1 MKEFFTMKVDELL
14 MLQGLAEVAKEAK
27 EAAEIISKA
36 YAKAFGIK
44 EDKIVVWNDSHN
56 YEYLTHDGIWQA
68 RYLHQTYD
76 VDCTADG
83 IFEYLKA
90 DYLIQ
95 NGYASP
101 YMEDSCYLSPE
112 GTKQEVVR
120 YFRVFVNRA
129 SKLISSESS
138 KDTENWFPCEIADE

>member
-1 MKEFFTMKVDELL
+1 MNVLEMKVDEIL
-14 MLQGLAEVAKEAK
+14 MVNGLAEVAKEAK
-27 EAAEIISKA
+27 ESAEIISKA

-44 EDKIVVWNDSHN
+44 EDKIVVWNDAYN
-56 YEYLTHDGIWQA
+56 AEYLTHDGIWQA
-68 RYLHQTYD
+68 RYVHQTYD
-76 VDCTADG
+76 VECTADG
-83 IFEYLKA
+83 IFDYLKA

-112 GTKQEVVR
+112 GAKQEVVR

-129 SKLISSESS
+129 KELISSLAQ
-138 KDTENWFPCEIADE
+138 ENANS